1 MGFFGIGLMSELFML
16 VFTVAASGAVLTVV
30 REWRRDRE
38 TWR

>member
-1 MGFFGIGLMSELFML
+1 MGLIGYGWASELFLL